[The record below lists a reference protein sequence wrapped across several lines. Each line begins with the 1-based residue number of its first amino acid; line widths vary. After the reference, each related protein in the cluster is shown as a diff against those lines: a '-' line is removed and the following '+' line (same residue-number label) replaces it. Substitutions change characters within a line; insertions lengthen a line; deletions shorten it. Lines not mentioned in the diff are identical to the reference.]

1 MNRLEWILGI
11 VLVVLLI
18 AVAVVSLLFWFGP
31 NRQAT
36 QGPAANSA
44 TAVAQRAVQI
54 APTSEFDGQTAHV
67 AYAAAQLKA
76 QEWQSD
82 AQLLNASA
90 TWEQGAV
97 PQDFVDG
104 ATTWGFV
111 FYSPSAQQ
119 IAMISVVENVA
130 SVVSTSAHQQETAV
144 LQASGWNLDSADV
157 IRSLLQSGGNDF
169 LSTQGVTT
177 LALSLLLDD
186 EDGNGRMEWEA
197 SLISLQNGTAI
208 IMRQDATTGEVLA
221 VETIPN

>member
-54 APTSEFDGQTAHV
+54 APTSETAHV

-169 LSTQGVTT
+169 LITHGVKT
-177 LALSLLLDD
+177 LALSILLYD